1 MSIRKAGI
9 FVFSVIIMLVIVL
22 VTVRG
27 ISVSRKSSNSDGK
40 DSSSVSEGVDLTV
53 GSPVTAGSRENNI
66 GVEGEPFV
74 PVIPSAGE
82 GRLVEVDGLPELGSS
97 VSVSALVSSRKVYFD
112 GVSYLYCLVLL
123 VPRGSDEGYSMVNYY
138 CSRKV
143 FDAVDSGSSVR
154 VDCSFDGDGVI
165 SVNSISK

>member
-9 FVFSVIIMLVIVL
+9 FVFSVIIMLVILL

-27 ISVSRKSSNSDGK
+27 ISISRK
-40 DSSSVSEGVDLTV
+40 DSSSGKGGSSVSEEVDLTV
-53 GSPVTAGSRENNI
+53 GSPVTAGSEENNI
-66 GVEGEPFV
+66 GVEDE
-74 PVIPSAGE
+74 PSAPVVPSADY